1 MVGPQEYQQAVG
13 ITTLGANLVALR
25 SDGAVFVLFRR
36 NDIGPEQRVVEE
48 PMWVKCPPVPG
59 TIAHAESIG

>member
-13 ITTLGANLVALR
+13 VTTLGANLVALR

-36 NDIGPEQRVVEE
+36 NDIGPNGPVEE
-48 PMWVKCPPVPG
+48 PMWVKCPSVPG
-59 TIAHAESIG
+59 TIAHAESVG